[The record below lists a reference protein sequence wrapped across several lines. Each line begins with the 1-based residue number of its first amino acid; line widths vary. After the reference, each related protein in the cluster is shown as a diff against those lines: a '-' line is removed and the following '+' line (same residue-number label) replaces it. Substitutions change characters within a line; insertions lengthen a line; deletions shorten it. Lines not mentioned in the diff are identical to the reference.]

1 MRCAGCV
8 EAPGEHLDSA
18 SSLPK
23 WPSLDSGG
31 GLRKMRHSPAF
42 EKVPAPGVSDQR
54 RGLHEGGRYQ
64 GSDGSRSSAHPAKLQ
79 EVKTFQQRRQPGK
92 DPGRAHTPVVN

>member
-23 WPSLDSGG
+23 WPNLDSGG
-31 GLRKMRHSPAF
+31 GLRKMRRSPAF
-42 EKVPAPGVSDQR
+42 EKVPAPGVTRGGGFMKEVDR
-54 RGLHEGGRYQ
+54 RAVMGAGAQL
-64 GSDGSRSSAHPAKLQ
+64 
-79 EVKTFQQRRQPGK
+79 TQPSCRK
-92 DPGRAHTPVVN
+92 